1 VTADVEPTPPA
12 IHCGGRSQP
21 LSALHL
27 RAVGL
32 AGGLKSLGVGQGDR
46 VAVVLRNDI
55 AFLEVSI
62 AVGLLGASPVP
73 VNWHWKGD
81 ELAYLLTDSGSK
93 VVFAHTDLVP
103 GVEAVLPPG
112 VVIIEVAVAPDLAA
126 SYGLPDSVS
135 QPTGRHAIYETW
147 LLDQEPVLTPPDSP
161 PLSVI
166 YTSGTT
172 GRPKGII
179 RTPATAED
187 RVAGVQ
193 TLMTRLGFA
202 PGCRTMVPA
211 PMYHTAPNV
220 HAIAAVVLGMDLTV
234 LPRFD
239 PEDFLRVIDEHKI
252 DHIQMVPT
260 MFVRLLQLSEEVRAK
275 YDVSSLQT
283 VVHAAAPCPVE
294 VKRQMIDWLGPVVT
308 EYYGGSET
316 GIAVWCDSAEWLA
329 HPGTV
334 GHPVDGSDIR
344 VVGGDGEAVPTGE
357 VGVVYIKPANNWPD
371 FTYIGDDDKRRG
383 MELAGYLTVGDMGR
397 LDADG
402 YLYLTDRAN
411 DMVIS
416 GGVNIYPAEIENVLY
431 SLDGVRDVAVF
442 GIPDE
447 EYGEALAAHVDV
459 DPAVGLTEHDVRAFV
474 RERLAG
480 YKVPKV
486 VVFDDNLPREESGKL
501 FKRRL
506 RDTYWADS
514 GRGI

>member
-1 VTADVEPTPPA
+1 V
-12 IHCGGRSQP
+12 
-21 LSALHL
+21 
-27 RAVGL
+27 
-32 AGGLKSLGVGQGDR
+32 AGGLKALGVGAGDR
-46 VAVVLRNDI
+46 VALVLRNDI
-55 AFLEVSI
+55 AFLEVSVG
-62 AVGLLGASPVP
+62 VGLVGAAPVP

-81 ELAYLLTDSGSK
+81 ELEYLLTDSASS
-93 VVFAHTDLVP
+93 VVFAHSDLVP

-112 VVIIEVAVAPDLAA
+112 ASIIEVEIPEDLAA
-126 SYGLPDSVS
+126 AYGMTAAAGS
-135 QPTGRHAIYETW
+135 PTGRHPSFDSW
-147 LLDQEPVLTPPDSP
+147 LSEQQPVLEPAGSQPH
-161 PLSVI
+161 SVI

-179 RTPATAED
+179 RTNGSPEE
-187 RVAGVQ
+187 RMAGVG
-193 TLMTRLGFA
+193 TLMQRLGFA

-211 PMYHTAPNV
+211 PLYHTAPNV

-239 PEDFLRVIDEHKI
+239 PEEFLRVIQAHRV

-260 MFVRLLQLSEEVRAK
+260 MFVRLLQLPEAVRSR
-275 YDVSSLQT
+275 YDLSSLRT
-283 VVHAAAPCPVE
+283 VVHAAAPCPVD
-294 VKRQMIDWLGPVVT
+294 VKRQMIEWFGPIIT

-316 GIAVWCDSAEWLA
+316 GIAVWCDSKEWLA

-344 VVGGDGEAVPTGE
+344 IIDDDGGDVAVGE
-357 VGVVYIKPANNWPD
+357 VGVVYIRPADNMPD
-371 FTYIGDDDKRRG
+371 FTYIGDDAKRDG
-383 MELAGYLTVGDMGR
+383 MEREGYLTVGDVGR

-402 YLYLTDRAN
+402 YLYLTDRAS

-431 SLDGVRDVAVF
+431 ELDGVRDVAVF
-442 GIPDE
+442 GIPDA
-447 EYGEALAAHVDV
+447 EYGEALAAHVDA
-459 DPAVGLTEHDVRAFV
+459 DPAVRLDADTVQRFV

-506 RDTYWADS
+506 REPYWAGSDT
-514 GRGI
+514 RI